1 MITTTMKNKFER
13 LDCFVPANLAFE
25 LKKIGFDE
33 ECLLQ
38 HIDVYDDEHNFIN
51 FPYDENTDISI
62 DLEDCTLKRNSDLE
76 DDCLS
81 IYKEFRKVVMLPT
94 WEQAIEW
101 FIGKGVIGNI
111 VYLRESFFK
120 KTFYNVEIKDRE
132 GYLVSMSNKITDI
145 YEEAREE
152 LLKMMI
158 EFLKNEMSRT

>member
-38 HIDVYDDEHNFIN
+38 HTDVYDDEQNFIG

-62 DLEDCTLKRNSDLE
+62 DLEDCTLKRNSDLD

-94 WEQAIEW
+94 WEQAFRWFRGKNIHGFIEYARDNDL
-101 FIGKGVIGNI
+101 FKINI
-111 VYLRESFFK
+111 VGVWFK
-120 KTFYNVEIKDRE
+120 VYDSYFKT
-132 GYLVSMSNKITDI
+132 
-145 YEEAREE
+145 YEEAREG
-152 LLKMMI
+152 LLKRMLRI
-158 EFLKNEMSRT
+158 IRERK

>member
-33 ECLLQ
+33 ECLLR
-38 HIDVYDDEHNFIN
+38 HTDVYDDEHNFIN

-94 WEQAIEW
+94 WDQVFKW
-101 FIGKGVIGNI
+101 FMKKGISGI
-111 VYLRESFFK
+111 VEFVREDFF
-120 KTFYNVEIKDRE
+120 TF
-132 GYLVSMSNKITDI
+132 KITRR
-145 YEEAREE
+145 YESRISFSLKEFYSYEKAREE
-152 LLKMMI
+152 LLKRMI
-158 EFLKNEMSRT
+158 TILKEAK